1 MTARANNRTDNQQ
14 VNLYLNKRGF
24 RNYQLVQE
32 DLLLRWAEELREK
45 KLKTEKWRGNKDN
58 FHSLG
63 DGVRMRSLHG
73 LHAPWMS

>member
-24 RNYQLVQE
+24 SNYQLVQE
-32 DLLLRWAEELREK
+32 DLLLRWAGEERQK
-45 KLKTEKWRGNKDN
+45 NSKTGKWRGNKDN
-58 FHSLG
+58 FLSLG

-73 LHAPWMS
+73 LHAPCM